1 MLFTPH
7 LSSYD
12 YSVVSKIKF
21 MNVKEYPFAQELV
34 TNTQGNVLKVIIDF
48 RDYERILEAL
58 EDEGLYNAMMQ
69 VKDETP
75 LSLEQALAE
84 LEKE

>member
-1 MLFTPH
+1 
-7 LSSYD
+7 
-12 YSVVSKIKF
+12 

>member
-1 MLFTPH
+1 
-7 LSSYD
+7 
-12 YSVVSKIKF
+12 

-48 RDYERILEAL
+48 RDYECILEAL
-58 EDEGLYNAMMQ
+58 EDDGLYNAMMQ

>member
-1 MLFTPH
+1 
-7 LSSYD
+7 
-12 YSVVSKIKF
+12 

-69 VKDETP
+69 VKGETP

>member
-1 MLFTPH
+1 
-7 LSSYD
+7 
-12 YSVVSKIKF
+12 

-48 RDYERILEAL
+48 RDYELILEAL
-58 EDEGLYNAMMQ
+58 EDDGLYNAMMQ